1 MNPSTQDFLQ
11 AARQGDLWTMAI
23 THWLGADIN
32 GVTYPEGQTALIL
45 AVRNQDLVAVRW
57 LLMEGADV
65 NKADSEGMTAL
76 HHAATGSSLLWDLL
90 IDAGAS
96 DRIENKKGLAA
107 RDLRL
112 GQKRTRRMTHGL

>member
-23 THWLGADIN
+23 TLWLGADIN

-57 LLMEGADV
+57 LLIEGADV
-65 NKADSEGMTAL
+65 NKADNDGMTAL

-96 DRIENKKGLAA
+96 DTIENKKGLAA

-112 GQKRTRRMTHGL
+112 GQKRTRRLSHGL